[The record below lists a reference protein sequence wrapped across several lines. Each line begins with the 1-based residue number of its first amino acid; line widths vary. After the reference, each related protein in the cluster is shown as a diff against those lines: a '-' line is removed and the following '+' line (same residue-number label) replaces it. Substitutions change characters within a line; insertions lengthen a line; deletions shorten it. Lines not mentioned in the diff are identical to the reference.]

1 MSDAATKE
9 HTPDPSDN
17 RPVLTGAS
25 ARPLLQ
31 ILRLAAQERLEHER
45 RSRAEPDAL
54 AS

>member
-9 HTPDPSDN
+9 HTPDPSDDT
-17 RPVLTGAS
+17 PVLTEAS

-31 ILRLAAQERLEHER
+31 ILRLAAQEQIEHER
-45 RSRAEPDAL
+45 RSQAPPDAL

>member
-1 MSDAATKE
+1 MSDAATKAA
-9 HTPDPSDN
+9 TPGRSDN
-17 RPVLTGAS
+17 TPVLTEAS

-31 ILRLAAQERLEHER
+31 ILRLAAQERLEHES

>member
-9 HTPDPSDN
+9 HTGDRSDN
-17 RPVLTGAS
+17 TPVLTEAS

-45 RSRAEPDAL
+45 LSQAEPDAL

>member
-9 HTPDPSDN
+9 HTGDQSDN
-17 RPVLTGAS
+17 TPVLTAAS

-45 RSRAEPDAL
+45 LSRAEPDAL